1 MIAFLG
7 YCAFD
12 RNKYGNV
19 IKMKE
24 EKKKKITDSQQT
36 SLAGFAPLPR
46 RHTLKSATY
55 FA

>member
-24 EKKKKITDSQQT
+24 EKKKN
-36 SLAGFAPLPR
+36 
-46 RHTLKSATY
+46 Y
-55 FA
+55 